1 MKTYN
6 YKGFKFYKG
15 KNSYFVGN
23 KEDGQIAPNDNV
35 APQTVKE
42 CKAVINSWLKVPKK
56 ETELKRKL
64 EGFSL
69 EEIADAYERFNPEFF
84 NGYYDIPTTRDGWM
98 EQISE
103 DINGNGYSF
112 EDIFCKNQM

>member
-42 CKAVINSWLKVPKK
+42 CKAVINRWLKVPEKRTVK
-56 ETELKRKL
+56 LTYQITGELYPRKT
-64 EGFSL
+64 FTRTVSNNS
-69 EEIADAYERFNPEFF
+69 DAYNEFEEEALKYFEGYEVKFNHP
-84 NGYYDIPTTRDGWM
+84 GKLI
-98 EQISE
+98 ILS
-103 DINGNGYSF
+103 
-112 EDIFCKNQM
+112 

>member
-1 MKTYN
+1 MEIITVQYGTKFPEKTKSERGGVLRQSDSQKLQTIKKQTIMKTYN

-42 CKAVINSWLKVPKK
+42 CKAVINSWLKAP
-56 ETELKRKL
+56 KRK
-64 EGFSL
+64 
-69 EEIADAYERFNPEFF
+69 RN
-84 NGYYDIPTTRDGWM
+84 
-98 EQISE
+98 
-103 DINGNGYSF
+103 
-112 EDIFCKNQM
+112 